1 MATKL
6 KKESKKELTMEDILS
21 SLKGDFLPLRKGQPV
36 KGVILQK
43 NPNSLVLDIGGKSL
57 GLVAE
62 KAFIEAR
69 DFVKHLEVGDEVE
82 GKVIIP
88 ETPDG
93 YTIVS
98 LRDTAKDFIW
108 KKIEKVFDNEEEIT
122 ASVKGASSSG
132 LLVSVFGLTGFV
144 PKSHLLEKNASQINS
159 LSGKKI
165 TLKIIDI
172 DKEANRI
179 ILSERVIYEKEE
191 MEAKKKAI
199 ANLKE
204 GDIYDGVVSGI
215 YDFGVFVKIPVK
227 VGKKVLDIEGLVRNS
242 EVSWKKFG
250 KIQDV
255 INEGDKVKV
264 KVIEIKEDKF
274 ALSIKQAQK
283 DPWEEAANKYK
294 QDAKFEGEVVKISD
308 FGAFVELEP
317 GIEGLLHITKIPP
330 ATNLKVG
337 DRIKVYIDEID
348 IPERRISLGLVLT
361 SKPIGYK

>member
-1 MATKL
+1 MAVK
-6 KKESKKELTMEDILS
+6 SKKALTMEDILS
-21 SLKGDFLPLRKGQPV
+21 SLKGGAIPLKKGQQV
-36 KGVILQK
+36 KGKVLQK
-43 NPNSLVLDIGGKSL
+43 TPNSLILDIGGKSL

-62 KAFIEAR
+62 KAFLEAR
-69 DFVKHLEVGDEVE
+69 DFARHLEVGDEVE
-82 GKVIIP
+82 GKVLIP

-93 YTIVS
+93 YTIIS

-108 KKIEKVFDNEEEIT
+108 KKIEKVFGNEEEIT
-122 ASVKGASSSG
+122 ASVKSVSPSG

-144 PKSHLLEKNASQINS
+144 PKSHLLEKNAANINS
-159 LSGKKI
+159 LLGKKI
-165 TLKIIDI
+165 TLKVIDI

-179 ILSERVIYEKEE
+179 VLSERVIYEREE

-204 GDIYDGVVSGI
+204 GDVYDGVVSGI

-227 VGKKVLDIEGLVRNS
+227 VGKKALEIEGLVRNS

-255 INEGDKVKV
+255 VNEGDKVKV

-283 DPWEEAANKYK
+283 DPWEEAAKKYK
-294 QDAKFEGEVVKISD
+294 QDMKLEGEVIKISD

-337 DRIKVYIDEID
+337 DKIKVYIDEID
-348 IPERRISLGLVLT
+348 AAQKKIGLGLVLT